1 MKSQIL
7 AQDNR
12 ITTARYELSAVEK
25 RIMYIL
31 IAQIRNKFVLN
42 DDGQRDLFDDLV
54 IKTTSTELLH
64 NLQET
69 NTKRVKEALKSLR
82 LRSFEWDNGVSE
94 DDPNHEWF
102 EVGFINYGDWKRNG
116 IVEFQVS
123 KKILPFFVELTKS
136 FTEYSLIVAISL
148 KSKWSQRFYELL
160 CKWRVA
166 GGFNLTIP
174 ALRKQFILEDKYAE
188 YGSLRSRVIDVAHK
202 EIKKL
207 YKEGKCD
214 VYFEYTEV
222 KESRSVTALKVKVI
236 SRVDENQLKDIDLD
250 YLVRTDLYRIF
261 KTKEKPKNKKFV
273 EEVMQVLR
281 LDPEKLRHCYNK
293 LENTIKKLPREEQS
307 RLLRYIIKEDYLTNK
322 PLPKRKQPAKS
333 TADKVEDSGAMATL
347 FDLADKKKSNG

>member
-1 MKSQIL
+1 MNNQIL
-7 AQDNR
+7 KQDNR

-31 IAQIRNKFVLN
+31 ISKIRNKFVLN
-42 DDGQRDLFDDLV
+42 DDGQRDLFNDLV
-54 IKTTSTELLH
+54 IQTTSSELVST
-64 NLQET
+64 LQET
-69 NTKRVKEALKSLR
+69 NTKRVKQALKSLR
-82 LRSFEWDNGVSE
+82 LRSFEWDNGLPE

-116 IVEFQVS
+116 IIEFQVS
-123 KKILPFFVELTKS
+123 KKILPFFIELTEK
-136 FTEYSLIVAISL
+136 FTQYSLIVAISL

-160 CKWRVA
+160 CRWRQS
-166 GGFNLTIP
+166 GGFQLPISD
-174 ALRKQFILEDKYAE
+174 LRKQFALEDKYTE
-188 YGSLRSRVIDVAHK
+188 YASLRSRVIDVAHK

-207 YKEGKCD
+207 YKDGKCD
-214 VYFEYTEV
+214 IYFEYSEL
-222 KESRSVTALKVKVI
+222 KQGRSVETLKIKVI

-250 YLVRTDLYRIF
+250 YLVRTDLYSIF

-281 LDPEKLRHCYNK
+281 LDPDKLRHCYNK

-322 PLPKRKQPAKS
+322 PLPKRKQLAGAP
-333 TADKVEDSGAMATL
+333 DGKVENPGAMATL
-347 FDLADKKKSNG
+347 FDLADKKNSNG